1 MRRLLLVLAIV
12 VPGWLLGSLAASA
25 ANTPAQIVNCAGT
38 PPWCFS
44 PKPIQVAVGSTVSW
58 TNGTAPVHTATSD
71 TGAWNTGNIASGA
84 TSSAVSFSTAGT
96 FTYHCAI
103 HPSMT
108 GSVIVSAAAA
118 TSPPVRALASG
129 GGGAAPVWEGRVSY
143 AASVWEGRVSR
154 PALPVGAVLLLLGLG
169 LLAARRVR
177 RDRTQRIGERIDKLP
192 HQ

>member
-1 MRRLLLVLAIV
+1 MRRLLLALAIV

-44 PKPIQVAVGSTVSW
+44 PRPIQVTVGSTVTW
-58 TNGTAPVHTATSD
+58 TNATAPVHTATSD
-71 TGAWNTGNIASGA
+71 TGAWDTGNIAPGA
-84 TSSAVSFSTAGT
+84 TSSAVSFPTAGT
-96 FTYHCAI
+96 FAYHCAI

-108 GSVIVSAAAA
+108 GLVVVSAAAA

-129 GGGAAPVWEGRVSY
+129 GGGPPIA
-143 AASVWEGRVSR
+143 
-154 PALPVGAVLLLLGLG
+154 VGAGLLLLGLG
-169 LLAARRVR
+169 LLAARR
-177 RDRTQRIGERIDKLP
+177 RDRTQRVREGIDKLR